1 MIKGF
6 LVRRLMMGGEQAFRA
21 AVGPC
26 LALALVVAV
35 AVTALT
41 ASLGYDAAINALA
54 RRQNRWASIGWSA
67 FPMIAGLVAPVAV
80 PAWLW
85 RQTSLRAL
93 AGPTFG
99 AVVVA
104 ITTNL
109 TLKVVTGRASP
120 EAPFPTDLLA
130 RSQSFAFGI
139 ARGGIVEGW
148 PSGHAMTNVAMATA
162 LIALTPDLRV
172 RAAATGWAA
181 WVVAAVI
188 FGISGDVHWM
198 SDGVAGALL
207 GCAVGW
213 RVARF
218 GAGAPRSDK
227 KRSAG

>member
-1 MIKGF
+1 
-6 LVRRLMMGGEQAFRA
+6 
-21 AVGPC
+21 
-26 LALALVVAV
+26 
-35 AVTALT
+35 
-41 ASLGYDAAINALA
+41 
-54 RRQNRWASIGWSA
+54 
-67 FPMIAGLVAPVAV
+67 MIAGLMAPVAV

-85 RQTSLRAL
+85 RQTSFRAL

-104 ITTNL
+104 ITANL

-120 EAPFPTDLLA
+120 EAPFPTDLVA

-188 FGISGDVHWM
+188 FGISGDLAKKMTFRALYRLEERGKLDCPIV
-198 SDGVAGALL
+198 GVRIIRLPNERFTAMMRLDHNRAMTQVAQKTGVRTRGQL
-207 GCAVGW
+207 V
-213 RVARF
+213 RVALEQY
-218 GAGAPRSDK
+218 ANQL
-227 KRSAG
+227 